1 MRFHVLSI
9 GVTAGV
15 TAAAL
20 LSLPVS
26 TLAQQGSTG
35 ARTTNSANE
44 KAAPPNAAPRAA
56 DGHPDLSGTWAAAG
70 GISSVFQSQKKEDG
84 SISIKGGDQYYIFT
98 SKRPTGPPRA
108 NNPYTQNVPQYKPEF
123 LEKVK
128 YLSDNESKT
137 DQVFYCGKPGVPR
150 LGPPRKI
157 AQTPKEVIFLY
168 EDMSGDGYRVI
179 PTDGRPH
186 RADVDPSYNGDS
198 IGHWEGDTLV
208 VEAVNFV
215 EDTWFGEN
223 GYLHSDAM
231 KVTERFTR
239 EGDTINYIVTVDD
252 PKVLVKPWTMNP
264 RRLQLSNEQLEESP
278 RCADQDGSR
287 LLNSDHHQQR

>member
-1 MRFHVLSI
+1 MKSYVLC
-9 GVTAGV
+9 VVV

-20 LSLPVS
+20 FSVPVS
-26 TLAQQGSTG
+26 TLAQQSSAGGG
-35 ARTTNSANE
+35 AA
-44 KAAPPNAAPRAA
+44 KAAPAKTTTAKPTPRAA
-56 DGHPDLSGTWAAAG
+56 DGHPDLNGVWSTIG
-70 GISSVFQSQKKEDG
+70 GIASVFKSEKKEDG

-98 SKRPTGPPRA
+98 SKRPAGPPRA
-108 NNPYTQNVPQYKPEF
+108 AYNQNVPSYKPEF
-123 LEKVK
+123 VEKVK

-157 AQTPKEVIFLY
+157 IQTAREVTFLY

-179 PTDGRPH
+179 PTDDRPY
-186 RADVDPSYNGDS
+186 RADVDASYNGDS
-198 IGHWEGDTLV
+198 IGHWEGNTLV

-223 GYLHSDAM
+223 GYFHSDAM

-239 EGDTINYIVTVDD
+239 DGDAILYEVTVDD
-252 PKVLVKPWTMNP
+252 PKVLTAPWTMNP
-264 RRLQLSNEQLEESP
+264 RKLQLTDEQLEESP
-278 RCADQDGSR
+278 RCADQDGAR

>member
-1 MRFHVLSI
+1 MKFRILSA
-9 GVTAGV
+9 AGMV
-15 TAAAL
+15 GILLVVPASALAQDAGGAAA
-20 LSLPVS
+20 SAP
-26 TLAQQGSTG
+26 AK
-35 ARTTNSANE
+35 TT
-44 KAAPPNAAPRAA
+44 PRAT

-70 GISSVFQSQKKEDG
+70 GISSVFQSQKKADG

-98 SKRPTGPPRA
+98 NQRPAGPPRA
-108 NNPYTQNVPQYKPEF
+108 NQAYAQNVPQYKPEL

-150 LGPPRKI
+150 IGPPHKI
-157 AQTPKEVIFLY
+157 VQTPKEIIFLY

-179 PTDGRPH
+179 PMDGRPH
-186 RADVDPSYNGDS
+186 RDDADPSYNGDS

-208 VEAVNFV
+208 VETVNFV

-223 GYLHSDAM
+223 GYFHSSEM
-231 KVTERFTR
+231 RVTERFTR
-239 EGDTINYIVTVDD
+239 NGDAIDYQVTVDD

-264 RRLQLSNEQLEESP
+264 RKLQISNDPLEESP
-278 RCADQDGSR
+278 RCSDQDGGR
-287 LLNSDHHQQR
+287 LLNNDHHVQR